1 MVKSPNIYSIY
12 SKFNFNIYFTLH
24 KEFKVQNPLILCSSG
39 QSALVGAKLVKH
51 EMYFW
56 SHKRGR

>member
-1 MVKSPNIYSIY
+1 MTKSPNVYFIN
-12 SKFNFNIYFTLH
+12 SKFNFNIYFTLY
-24 KEFKVQNPLILCSSG
+24 KEFKAQNPLILHSSG
-39 QSALVGAKLVKH
+39 QSALVVAKLVKH